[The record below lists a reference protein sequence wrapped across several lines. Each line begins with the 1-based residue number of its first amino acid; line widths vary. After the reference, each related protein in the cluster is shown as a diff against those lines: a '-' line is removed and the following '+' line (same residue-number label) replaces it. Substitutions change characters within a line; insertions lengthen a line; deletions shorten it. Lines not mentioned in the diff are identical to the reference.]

1 MKKEEQSMNLTNYK
15 LPVAELKA
23 DGSFYLDGAKIR
35 AVQSYTIEGLRTDTM
50 DAILTLKILVDP
62 HLLIDNSGKSK
73 GIIPDKVFCSEDS
86 TSEMKQK
93 MYKLAESIIE
103 KACSNMSK
111 FTQLTEAEADFLIEL
126 IRTLN

>member
-1 MKKEEQSMNLTNYK
+1 M
-15 LPVAELKA
+15 
-23 DGSFYLDGAKIR
+23 
-35 AVQSYTIEGLRTDTM
+35 QSYTIEGLRTDLK
-50 DAILTLKILVDP
+50 AAVLTLKILIDP
-62 HLLIDNSGKSK
+62 HILIDNSENNIE

-111 FTQLTEAEADFLIEL
+111 STQLTEAEADFLIEL

>member
-1 MKKEEQSMNLTNYK
+1 MKKEERFMNLTNYK
-15 LPVAELKA
+15 LPVAELRD
-23 DGSFYLDGAKIR
+23 DGCFYLDGAEIR
-35 AVQSYTIEGLRTDTM
+35 AVQSYIIEGLRTDEN
-50 DAILTLKILVDP
+50 DAVLTLKILVDP

-126 IRTLN
+126 IRTLS